1 MVTHPARKR
10 LQTLLAS
17 PDSERLNL
25 AEAALCIAW
34 EDRGE
39 GDPESALFRLDVI
52 AAGARSRL
60 PSAAHPP
67 TILAALNSYLFD
79 DLGFRGNTWNYSDP
93 QNSYLDQVLES
104 RVGLPITLSLI
115 YLEVGWRLQLPLAGV
130 ALPGHFIVRYV
141 NASDIESSVF
151 IDPFHRGRRWSYSEC
166 EEQVRRFYGTVTPD
180 IIRSALAPPDP
191 RDVLSRMLRNLKGVY
206 IDRNDLA
213 RALAAVERILLI
225 EGELPLELRDR
236 GLIRSR
242 LGMYNLAL
250 EDLDTYAR
258 LMPEA
263 RDLDVIRRHALGVA
277 EKLGRRS

>member
-1 MVTHPARKR
+1 
-10 LQTLLAS
+10 
-17 PDSERLNL
+17 
-25 AEAALCIAW
+25 
-34 EDRGE
+34 
-39 GDPESALFRLDVI
+39 
-52 AAGARSRL
+52 
-60 PSAAHPP
+60 
-67 TILAALNSYLFD
+67 
-79 DLGFRGNTWNYSDP
+79 
-93 QNSYLDQVLES
+93 
-104 RVGLPITLSLI
+104 
-115 YLEVGWRLQLPLAGV
+115 
-130 ALPGHFIVRYV
+130 
-141 NASDIESSVF
+141 
-151 IDPFHRGRRWSYSEC
+151 
-166 EEQVRRFYGTVTPD
+166 
-180 IIRSALAPPDP
+180 
-191 RDVLSRMLRNLKGVY
+191 MLRNLKGVY